1 MRDFILGTAGHIDH
15 GKTELIARLTG
26 RRTERFPEEK
36 SRGMTIDIGFSSL
49 RLPSGKILGI
59 VDVPGHER
67 FVENMLVGSA
77 GVDIALLVVSADEGI
92 KEQTREHFEIL
103 RLLEI
108 IEGLVVITKKDLV
121 EDDLLEYLKEEIKEF
136 VKGSFLENKPIVCV
150 SSITGEGFDEII
162 DILNDEVDKLYSRPY
177 DDDKKPF
184 RLFID
189 RKFKIKGF
197 GLILTGTVY
206 SGKVRVGDNLEILPF
221 KEAVR
226 VKSLES
232 HFSKVQEGHTGM
244 RLAVNVNTALD
255 ENFIMRGRALVE
267 KNYYS
272 ETAKLVGFLNV
283 LDSYGT
289 LKNNKRAHLYIGSS
303 SSVCRI
309 SFNEDASESKN
320 SYIIKIAC
328 QTPICAVRG
337 DKFILRDPSVKKTL
351 GGGTILDTEPAK
363 LKDLATYFRDRTLIG
378 KGDLKFNILQI
389 VERKGIIELFDLS
402 KKLSY
407 KSKYIKE
414 FATDD
419 SLNVYENEGKI
430 YFFSSNYQNNL
441 FTRLENIILDIESK
455 NPYQTQIPKE
465 EILKKLDSPISQN
478 IIDNFAKQKGY
489 FDDKTFLLKERI
501 SDKVLSLVDKVEEEI
516 KNLGFSV
523 LPVDEINL
531 KYKDK
536 KAFNNALASLRRSQK
551 IIQISILPETY
562 IHSSSFEAL
571 INLLRNFFEKKSDL
585 SVQEFKDLTKT
596 SRKFSIPLLEFC
608 DKQFFT
614 KRVGNIR
621 QKGKKL

>member
-15 GKTELIARLTG
+15 GKTELIARLTA

-49 RLPSGKILGI
+49 KLPSGKILGI

-77 GVDIALLVVSADEGI
+77 GVDLALLVVSADEGI

-108 IEGLVVITKKDLV
+108 KDGLVVITKKDLV
-121 EDDLLEYLKEEIKEF
+121 EDDLLDYLKEEIKDF
-136 VKGSFLENKPIVCV
+136 VKGSFLENKPIICV
-150 SSITGEGFDEII
+150 SSITGEGFNEII
-162 DILNDEVDKLYSRPY
+162 DVLNYEVDRLYSKQY

-197 GLILTGTVY
+197 GPVLTGTVY
-206 SGKVRVGDNLEILPF
+206 SGKVRVGDTLEILSF
-221 KEAVR
+221 KDAVR
-226 VKSLES
+226 VKNLES
-232 HFSKVQEGHTGM
+232 HFAKVQEGHTGM
-244 RLAVNVNTALD
+244 RLAVNINTTLD
-255 ENFIMRGRALVE
+255 ENFIMRGRVLVE

-272 ETAKLVGFLNV
+272 ESTKLIASLNV
-283 LDSYGT
+283 LDSYGS

-309 SFNEDASESKN
+309 SFNEDVSEDKN
-320 SYIIKIAC
+320 LYIIKIAC

-351 GGGTILDTEPAK
+351 GGGTILDNEPAK
-363 LKDLATYFRDRTLIG
+363 LRDLSSYLRDKSIIDS
-378 KGDLKFNILQI
+378 GDLTSNIVQI
-389 VERKGIIELFDLS
+389 IERKGIIELSDIC
-402 KKLSY
+402 KKTNY
-407 KSKYIKE
+407 KAEYIKE
-414 FATDD
+414 FIAYGN
-419 SLNVYENEGKI
+419 LNIFENEGKM
-430 YFFSSNYQNNL
+430 YFFSSNYQKDL
-441 FTRLENIILDIESK
+441 FGKLENIILDIESK

-478 IIDNFAKQKGY
+478 IIDTFAKQKGY
-489 FDDKTFLLKERI
+489 LDDKTFLLKERV

-516 KNLGFSV
+516 KNLWFSV
-523 LPVDEINL
+523 LPIDEISL

-536 KAFNNALASLRRSQK
+536 KAFNNAIASLKRAQK
-551 IIQISILPETY
+551 IIQVSISPEIY
-562 IHSSSFEAL
+562 IHSSGFEA
-571 INLLRNFFEKKSDL
+571 IANLLRDFFEKKSDL
-585 SVQEFKDLTKT
+585 SVLEFKDLTKT

-608 DKQFFT
+608 DKQFLT

>member
-49 RLPSGKILGI
+49 KLPSGKILGI

-77 GVDIALLVVSADEGI
+77 GVDLALLVVSADEGI

-108 IEGLVVITKKDLV
+108 KDGLVVITKKDLV
-121 EDDLLEYLKEEIKEF
+121 EDDLLEYLKEEIKDF
-136 VKGSFLENKPIVCV
+136 VKGSFLENKPIICV
-150 SSITGEGFDEII
+150 SSITGEGFNEII
-162 DILNDEVDKLYSRPY
+162 DVLNDEVEKLYSKRY

-197 GLILTGTVY
+197 GLVLTGTVY
-206 SGKVRVGDNLEILPF
+206 SGKVRVGDTLEILPF
-221 KEAVR
+221 KDAVR
-226 VKSLES
+226 VKNLES
-232 HFSKVQEGHTGM
+232 HFSKVQEGHAGM

-255 ENFIMRGRALVE
+255 ENFIMRGRVLVE

-272 ETAKLVGFLNV
+272 ESTKLVGSLNV
-283 LDSYGT
+283 LDSYGS

-309 SFNEDASESKN
+309 SFNEDVSDDKN

-351 GGGTILDTEPAK
+351 GGGMILDTEPSK
-363 LKDLATYFRDRTLIG
+363 LRDLPTYLIDKSAIDNKDL
-378 KGDLKFNILQI
+378 KSNIAQI
-389 VERKGIIELFDLS
+389 VGRRGIIELSDIS
-402 KKLSY
+402 KKTNY
-407 KSKYIKE
+407 NAEYIKDCI
-414 FATDD
+414 TDG
-419 SLNVYENEGKI
+419 NFNIFENEGKT
-430 YFFSSNYQNNL
+430 YFFSSDYQKDL
-441 FTRLENIILDIESK
+441 FGKLENIILDIESK

-478 IIDNFAKQKGY
+478 IIDTFARQKGY
-489 FDDKTFLLKERI
+489 LDDKTFLLKERI

-523 LPVDEINL
+523 LPIDEISL
-531 KYKDK
+531 KYKDI
-536 KAFNNALASLRRSQK
+536 KAFNNAMASLKRAQK
-551 IIQISILPETY
+551 VIQVSISPEIY
-562 IHSSSFEAL
+562 IHSSSLEAL
-571 INLLRNFFEKKSDL
+571 INLLRDFFKNKSDL
-585 SVQEFKDLTKT
+585 SVLEFKDLTQT
-596 SRKFSIPLLEFC
+596 TRKFSIPLLEFC

>member
-1 MRDFILGTAGHIDH
+1 
-15 GKTELIARLTG
+15 
-26 RRTERFPEEK
+26 
-36 SRGMTIDIGFSSL
+36 MTIDIGFSSL

-402 KKLSY
+402 KKLNY